1 MRSENAPCSIAV
13 MVSVV
18 VMLKLVIS
26 CKPAGT
32 TLTGYVSCCKDS
44 NLPVMMTV
52 IVVSPSEVVPDVS
65 VVFVVDA
72 VLVMSVVSVVVI
84 ELVIDEKMAVAELC
98 PSEVTK
104 AVEDTV
110 IEVMLLKEG
119 LLGGEI

>member
-1 MRSENAPCSIAV
+1 
-13 MVSVV
+13 
-18 VMLKLVIS
+18 
-26 CKPAGT
+26 
-32 TLTGYVSCCKDS
+32 
-44 NLPVMMTV
+44 
-52 IVVSPSEVVPDVS
+52 
-65 VVFVVDA
+65 
-72 VLVMSVVSVVVI
+72 MSVVSVVVI